1 MAARSPQ
8 DLISH
13 CLAEFLFCYR
23 HTHPLPYSRNIGT
36 LERAWQ
42 APTIGSC
49 TGCSLWNALLP
60 LGQLLPSLKALLNWL
75 SHPGAPLHILLFV
88 IMVKTLFERD
98 CSHSLMAYKRSE
110 RHFNKTMVQNR
121 PAYTKAKWH
130 KLIVSHSG
138 LSAEDKENDA
148 WGTDSV
154 QQQYIS
160 TPQTKY
166 ICVFP
171 AKTAYIMLFFNGN
184 IFLEKKNS
192 PQR

>member
-1 MAARSPQ
+1 MPSPSIILRVKTKALTVAARSPQ

-60 LGQLLPSLKALLNWL
+60 LGQLLPSLKASLNWL

-110 RHFNKTMVQNR
+110 RHFTKQWCKTGQHTRKPN
-121 PAYTKAKWH
+121 
-130 KLIVSHSG
+130 
-138 LSAEDKENDA
+138 
-148 WGTDSV
+148 GTS
-154 QQQYIS
+154 S
-160 TPQTKY
+160 
-166 ICVFP
+166 
-171 AKTAYIMLFFNGN
+171 
-184 IFLEKKNS
+184 E
-192 PQR
+192 